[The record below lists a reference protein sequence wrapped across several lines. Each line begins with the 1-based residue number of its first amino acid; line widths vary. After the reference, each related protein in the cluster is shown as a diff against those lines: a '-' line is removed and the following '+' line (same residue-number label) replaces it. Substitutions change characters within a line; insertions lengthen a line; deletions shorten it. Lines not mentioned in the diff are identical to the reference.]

1 MEWESSPCHYW
12 LSHCSSPWQHWAATG
27 WTPGS
32 SHRPRIEI
40 DCSIW
45 INVNMNISL
54 LYLFVQ
60 HQQWPYHTLLWLS
73 VWTEDWSPLSS
84 SFIFS
89 VSVYSKLASWLA
101 ALQQSTELTKF
112 IVIFLQGCYAV
123 VLWNTKYS
131 LTFSKI
137 HSVITNIQ
145 VGSKGLYLWKC
156 CLVPHISDVE
166 PQDQENEQVGC
177 QQDVDV
183 DSNGLL
189 LPWIRSL
196 SSAWL
201 PFLRNVNLA
210 GNVVVGQAIGGLW

>member
-1 MEWESSPCHYW
+1 MT
-12 LSHCSSPWQHWAATG
+12 LSYSALAVSLDWRLVSTVIQLHLLSLCLFKAGLLACSS
-27 WTPGS
+27 
-32 SHRPRIEI
+32 
-40 DCSIW
+40 
-45 INVNMNISL
+45 
-54 LYLFVQ
+54 
-60 HQQWPYHTLLWLS
+60 
-73 VWTEDWSPLSS
+73 
-84 SFIFS
+84 
-89 VSVYSKLASWLA
+89 
-101 ALQQSTELTKF
+101 STEYRIDQF

-210 GNVVVGQAIGGLW
+210 GNVVVGQAIGGLWWRCCCWCCCWWPA